1 MIMELEWE
9 DLSHCCRLLQ
19 HLSFVSH
26 NLTVFVCSS
35 ELYCLKVNL
44 IFEITII
51 IADTYFYY
59 FDNTFPI
66 NQHNSLLPTYD
77 VSF

>member
-1 MIMELEWE
+1 MIMELKWE
-9 DLSHCCRLLQ
+9 DLSHFAADFL

-26 NLTVFVCSS
+26 NLAVFVWSS

-51 IADTYFYY
+51 IAYIYFCY

-66 NQHNSLLPTYD
+66 NQQNSLLPTY